1 MTFEFFILHFKLIC
15 LIWFPPGVRPKLSHP
30 SILAG
35 SVGTL
40 SPSRNMRFDDFLIIE
55 KRAAE
60 SQVFHLFG
68 IESPGLT
75 SSLGIAQYI
84 SSNIY
89 WSRHDKAWIPHT
101 MCQRNLTSFSRKLR
115 TTKAP
120 WASVKGPKH
129 KSSPPYP
136 PYQILAKRCPPS
148 DSPWGSTKSGP
159 SLRCREKCS
168 AE

>member
-1 MTFEFFILHFKLIC
+1 MSTNDAWGNTVLISIRVQAGRSHTVTQKSSFLFVIWKNHSRWIFWQFWSHYSCCRLILHFKLIC

-101 MCQRNLTSFSRKLR
+101 MCKFS
-115 TTKAP
+115 
-120 WASVKGPKH
+120 
-129 KSSPPYP
+129 
-136 PYQILAKRCPPS
+136 S
-148 DSPWGSTKSGP
+148 DWFF
-159 SLRCREKCS
+159 
-168 AE
+168 